1 MPAGPAGGRE
11 REILTAIVETF
22 IASGEPVGSRTLA
35 RSSREGLS
43 AATIRNVMADLAD
56 AGFLEQPHASAG
68 RVPTAEAYRYY
79 VEQLSGEAHLSHEN
93 QSIIQDTLA
102 GGTDGEEC
110 MERTSHVL
118 SLISHSVGVTV
129 ATAGPRNALEH
140 VYFSRLSDQK
150 VLAVVV
156 TRSGVVRGRVLR
168 LDIPQSDLDLAARYI
183 NENFRGWTMDDMR
196 AELAR
201 RIEKERSEYERLM
214 KSIEQLYQ
222 QGALASSDDTQAV
235 FVEGAANLVTGSED
249 RSRLQDMLRTL
260 EEKEKVVKLLGAY
273 LDTRQEAV
281 RVVIGLDEAL
291 PASNLQNFVLIGAP
305 ARVGGEVMGSLAVI
319 GPTRREPGSN
329 QRRLAQDRKPS
340 RLRPSAM
347 RFWTDWLACRRNSTM
362 PASARCGNSRN
373 SANSPRP
380 MSSGLFCRSLTV
392 LSAR

>member
-1 MPAGPAGGRE
+1 MQSGPAGGRE

-93 QSIIQDTLA
+93 QSIIQDTLT
-102 GGTDGEEC
+102 GVTDVQEF

-129 ATAGPRNALEH
+129 ATSGPRNALEH
-140 VYFSRLSDQK
+140 VYFSRLGDQK

-156 TRSGVVRGRVLR
+156 TRSGVVRDRVLR
-168 LDIPQSDLDLAARYI
+168 LDIQQSDLDLAARYI
-183 NENFRGWTMDDMR
+183 NENFRGWTMGDVR

-201 RIEKERSEYERLM
+201 RIEQERSEYDRLM
-214 KSIEQLYQ
+214 KSIAQLYQ
-222 QGALASSDDTQAV
+222 QGALASTDDAQAV
-235 FVEGAANLVTGSED
+235 FVEGAANLVTNLATNQASGQED
-249 RSRLQDMLRTL
+249 RQRLQEMLRTL
-260 EEKEKVVKLLGAY
+260 EEKEKVVRLLGAY

-291 PASNLQNFVLIGAP
+291 PSSSLQNFVLIGAP

-319 GPTRREPGSN
+319 GPTRLDYQHTMSAVSYIA
-329 QRRLAQDRKPS
+329 RLFDKLLNES
-340 RLRPSAM
+340 E
-347 RFWTDWLACRRNSTM
+347 
-362 PASARCGNSRN
+362 
-373 SANSPRP
+373 
-380 MSSGLFCRSLTV
+380 
-392 LSAR
+392 

>member
-79 VEQLSGEAHLSHEN
+79 VEQLSGEAHLSPEN
-93 QSIIQDTLA
+93 QSIIEGTLT
-102 GGTDGEEC
+102 GVTDVAEF

-118 SLISHSVGVTV
+118 SLISHGVGITV
-129 ATAGPRNALEH
+129 ATSGPRNALEH
-140 VYFSRLSDQK
+140 VYFSRLGDQK

-156 TRSGVVRGRVLR
+156 TRSGVVRDRVLR
-168 LDIPQSDLDLAARYI
+168 LDIPQGDLDLAARYI
-183 NENFRGWTMDDMR
+183 NENFRGWTMADMR

-201 RIEKERSEYERLM
+201 RLEQERSEYDRLM
-214 KSIEQLYQ
+214 KSIGQLYE

-235 FVEGAANLVTGSED
+235 FVEGAANLLTNQVTGQQD
-249 RSRLQDMLRTL
+249 RQRLQDMLRTL

-291 PASNLQNFVLIGAP
+291 PSSALQNFVLIGAP
-305 ARVGGEVMGSLAVI
+305 ARSGTDMFGSLAVI
-319 GPTRREPGSN
+319 GPTRMDYQHTMTAVSYIA
-329 QRRLAQDRKPS
+329 RLFDKILNES
-340 RLRPSAM
+340 E
-347 RFWTDWLACRRNSTM
+347 
-362 PASARCGNSRN
+362 
-373 SANSPRP
+373 
-380 MSSGLFCRSLTV
+380 
-392 LSAR
+392 

>member
-1 MPAGPAGGRE
+1 MERFSSETRVDMPAGPAGGRE

-35 RSSREGLS
+35 RASREGLS

-56 AGFLEQPHASAG
+56 AGFLDQPHASAG

-79 VEQLSGEAHLSHEN
+79 VEQLSGEAHLSDEN
-93 QSIIQDTLA
+93 QSIIQDTLT
-102 GGTDGEEC
+102 GVTNVQEF

-118 SLISHSVGVTV
+118 SLISHSVGITV
-129 ATAGPRNALEH
+129 ATTTGPRNALEH

-156 TRSGVVRGRVLR
+156 TRSGVVRDRVLR

-183 NENFRGWTMDDMR
+183 NENFRGWTMGDMR

-201 RIEKERSEYERLM
+201 RLEKERSEYGRLM
-214 KSIEQLYQ
+214 QSIEQLYQ
-222 QGALASSDDTQAV
+222 QGALASNDDTQAV
-235 FVEGAANLVTGSED
+235 FVEGAANLVGHRVTGDED
-249 RSRLQDMLRTL
+249 RQRLQDMLRTL

-319 GPTRREPGSN
+319 GPTRLDYQHTMSAVSYIA
-329 QRRLAQDRKPS
+329 RLFDKLLNES
-340 RLRPSAM
+340 E
-347 RFWTDWLACRRNSTM
+347 
-362 PASARCGNSRN
+362 
-373 SANSPRP
+373 
-380 MSSGLFCRSLTV
+380 
-392 LSAR
+392 

>member
-1 MPAGPAGGRE
+1 M
-11 REILTAIVETF
+11 
-22 IASGEPVGSRTLA
+22 GSRTLA
-35 RSSREGLS
+35 RASREGLS
-43 AATIRNVMADLAD
+43 AATIRNVMADLAE

-93 QSIIQDTLA
+93 QSIIQDTLT
-102 GGTDGEEC
+102 GVTDVAEF

-129 ATAGPRNALEH
+129 ATSGPRTALEH
-140 VYFSRLSDQK
+140 VYFSRLSDAK

-156 TRSGVVRGRVLR
+156 TRSGVVRDRVLR

-183 NENFRGWTMDDMR
+183 NENFRGWTMGDMR

-201 RIEKERSEYERLM
+201 RLEQERSEYDRLM

-235 FVEGAANLVTGSED
+235 FVEGAANLVTNLGTNQMTGQED
-249 RSRLQDMLRTL
+249 RQRLQDMLRTL

-319 GPTRREPGSN
+319 GPTRLDYQHTMSAVSYIA
-329 QRRLAQDRKPS
+329 RLFDKLLNES
-340 RLRPSAM
+340 E
-347 RFWTDWLACRRNSTM
+347 
-362 PASARCGNSRN
+362 
-373 SANSPRP
+373 
-380 MSSGLFCRSLTV
+380 
-392 LSAR
+392 